1 MPIKVLVADDTEI
14 VRRAIIRFLKEHPEI
29 QLVGEAADFSQ
40 AARMAEELKP
50 HVIVMDLHMPHTSRE
65 GDAVGEM
72 KAHLNDDSHVLA
84 ISLASDPES
93 KALAARFGA
102 TVLLNK
108 MNLFDELIP
117 AIMKLASRDGETSG
131 E

>member
-14 VRRAIIRFLKEHPEI
+14 VRRTIIRFLKEHPDI
-29 QLVGEAADFSQ
+29 QLVGEASDFSQ

-50 HVIVMDLHMPHTSRE
+50 HVIVMDLHMPRTPQD
-65 GDAVGEM
+65 GDSIDEI
-72 KAHLNDDSHVLA
+72 KARLNDDSHVLA
-84 ISLASDPES
+84 ISLADDSES

-108 MNLFDELIP
+108 MNLFDELVP
-117 AIMKLASRDGETSG
+117 AIMKLASRDREASG